1 MAFGFVGV
9 LIAGLFF
16 GAAAGWWNRVG
27 QQAGSS
33 FSQILYASG
42 FLCAAMAMRSFLSM
56 VPYMLPT
63 LALWIIGSYWLQRS
77 RLDYR

>member
-1 MAFGFVGV
+1 MAFGFIGV

-16 GAAAGWWNRVG
+16 GAAAGWWNKVG
-27 QQAGSS
+27 QRSDSS

-42 FLCAAMAMRSFLSM
+42 FLCAAMSMRSMITM

-63 LALWIIGSYWLQRS
+63 LAMWMIGKFWLPRAGAHT
-77 RLDYR
+77 R